1 MNLAGNNKKLPAVMR
16 GFTLIEIMITVAIIA
31 ILATLTIPSNLAQRQ
46 RAQVAEAVR
55 MSETIINDVTKYYS
69 MTLSFPADNEAAGLP
84 EANLLIGNNVT
95 SIEVEDGAIHIVL
108 GNKVV
113 KPLQGR
119 TLTIRPAVVTGSPT
133 SPISWVCAND
143 KPVPGMEAI
152 GVNKTD
158 LPNVITPASC
168 GR

>member
-1 MNLAGNNKKLPAVMR
+1 MNLTGNTKKLPAIIR

-55 MSETIINDVTKYYS
+55 MSETIINDVTKYYN
-69 MTLSFPADNEAAGLP
+69 MTHSFPDDNKAAGLP

-113 KPLQGR
+113 KSLQGR
-119 TLTIRPAVVTGSPT
+119 TLTLRPAVVIGSPA

-143 KPVPGMEAI
+143 KPVTGMETVGI
-152 GVNKTD
+152 NKTD
-158 LPNVITPASC
+158 LPDVITPASC